1 MSAQPERPEP
11 RSPQHLHRTP
21 LQRAPQSDSVPRG
34 ALDASVPAIETV
46 EISKLFAGV
55 HAVDELSLTI
65 PREGMTSIVGPN
77 GSGKSTLV
85 NLLSG
90 VLPLDGGMV
99 IIDGVGMRV
108 VHAHENPDHSLT
120 RTFQE
125 VRLFEQITVWDNI
138 MVVLTA
144 RGMLPALLE
153 RVRPAQRQR
162 AQSILETVGLWDKR
176 SELAMN
182 LSYGQRKLLEIGRA
196 MAMDVSTYLFDEP
209 FAGLFPRM
217 LERVLSILKQMR
229 EDGYKIIFVSHNMD
243 IVREMSDHLIVLDS
257 GRLLGEGE
265 PDEVLGRQEVIEAY
279 LGA

>member
-1 MSAQPERPEP
+1 MSVEQGESR
-11 RSPQHLHRTP
+11 RQ
-21 LQRAPQSDSVPRG
+21 
-34 ALDASVPAIETV
+34 PAIETV
-46 EISKLFAGV
+46 DISKLFAGV
-55 HAVDELSLTI
+55 RAVDELSLAI
-65 PREGMTSIVGPN
+65 PKEGMTSIVGPN

-108 VHAHENPDHSLT
+108 VRAHENPEHNIT

-144 RGMLPALLE
+144 RGLLPALLE
-153 RVRPAQRQR
+153 RVRPAHRQKT
-162 AQSILETVGLWDKR
+162 QSILETVGLWEKR
-176 SELAMN
+176 DELALN

-196 MAMDVSTYLFDEP
+196 MALDVQTYLFDEP

-217 LERVLSILKQMR
+217 LERVLNIMKQMR
-229 EDGYKIIFVSHNMD
+229 DDGYTIIFVSHNMD

-257 GRLLGEGE
+257 GQLLVEGE
-265 PDEVLGRQEVIEAY
+265 VEDVLSRQEVIEAY